1 MAYKGK
7 LIGALLGSLAGPM
20 GSILGGL
27 IGHLYDQAAEDRRVV
42 EDRVPAGG
50 LPELASGR
58 RPGAPPQPDSISIAQ
73 LQFLTVLIGLAVI
86 VASSGGQA
94 RAGELEALKAFFREH
109 FPYGPEDQRLLANIV
124 EETFANRERLEVP
137 ALCAYY
143 RSVSTPEGRR
153 LLVRLLLKIATSG
166 GPGVGRAEE
175 SLVRRI
181 AGCLDIEAA
190 EYRRLAAEF
199 TPQGG
204 WAYRILGLEPAVS
217 DEEVRSAYRRLAAE
231 SHPDRVVSLG
241 SEFVRVAEE
250 KFKQLQE
257 AYEEIRGERGF

>member
-27 IGHLYDQAAEDRRVV
+27 IGHLYDQAAEDRLAG
-42 EDRVPAGG
+42 DRRENGG
-50 LPELASGR
+50 PPEHGG
-58 RPGAPPQPDSISIAQ
+58 PGAGPLPLPDSISTAQ
-73 LQFLTVLIGLAVI
+73 LQFLTVLIGLSVT
-86 VASSGGQA
+86 VASSGGDA
-94 RAGELEALKAFFREH
+94 RDGELEALKAFFREY
-109 FPYGPEDQRLLANIV
+109 FPYGPEDQQLLANIV
-124 EETFANRERLEVP
+124 EETYANRKSLEVP
-137 ALCAYY
+137 ALCGYY

-153 LLVRLLLKIATSG
+153 LLVRLLLKIAAAG
-166 GPGVGRAEE
+166 GPEVGRAEE
-175 SLVRRI
+175 RLVRRI

-190 EYRRLAAEF
+190 EYHRLAAEF

>member
-27 IGHLYDQAAEDRRVV
+27 IGHLYDQAAEDRRVAG
-42 EDRVPAGG
+42 DRQKDG
-50 LPELASGR
+50 
-58 RPGAPPQPDSISIAQ
+58 GAPESRAGSLPQPDSISTAQ
-73 LQFLTVLIGLAVI
+73 LQFLTVLIGLSVAV
-86 VASSGGQA
+86 ACSGGDA
-94 RAGELEALKAFFREH
+94 RAGELEALKAFFREY

-124 EETFANRERLEVP
+124 EETYANRESLEVP
-137 ALCAYY
+137 ALCGYY

-153 LLVRLLLKIATSG
+153 LLVRLLLKIAAAG
-166 GPGVGRAEE
+166 GPEVGRAEE
-175 SLVRRI
+175 RLVRRI
-181 AGCLDIEAA
+181 AGCLDIAA
-190 EYRRLAAEF
+190 VEYRRLAAEF
-199 TPQGG
+199 TPRGG
-204 WAYRILGLEPAVS
+204 WAYRVLGLEPAVS
-217 DEEVRSAYRRLAAE
+217 DEEVRNAYRRLAAE

-241 SEFVRVAEE
+241 TEFVRVAEE

>member
-27 IGHLYDQAAEDRRVV
+27 IGHLYDQAAEDRHGSGHSRKNGIVL
-42 EDRVPAGG
+42 EPGG
-50 LPELASGR
+50 
-58 RPGAPPQPDSISIAQ
+58 PGAAPLPQPDSISTAQ
-73 LQFLTVLIGLAVI
+73 LEFLTVLIGLSVS
-86 VASSGGQA
+86 VACSGGDA
-94 RAGELEALKAFFREH
+94 RPDELEALKAFFREY

-124 EETFANRERLEVP
+124 EETYANRESLDVP
-137 ALCAYY
+137 ALCGYY

-153 LLVRLLLKIATSG
+153 LLVRLLLKIAAAG
-166 GPGVGRAEE
+166 GSEVGRAEE
-175 SLVRRI
+175 RLVRRI

-199 TPQGG
+199 TPRGG
-204 WAYRILGLEPAVS
+204 WAYRVLGLEPAVS
-217 DEEVRSAYRRLAAE
+217 DEEVRNAYRRLAAE

-241 SEFVRVAEE
+241 TEFVRVAEE

-257 AYEEIRGERGF
+257 AYEEIRSERGF

>member
-1 MAYKGK
+1 MAFKGK

-27 IGHLYDQAAEDRRVV
+27 IGHLYDQAAEDRLTRGSQRDGVALEPV
-42 EDRVPAGG
+42 G
-50 LPELASGR
+50 
-58 RPGAPPQPDSISIAQ
+58 PGAVPLPQPDSISTAQ
-73 LQFLTVLIGLAVI
+73 LEFLTVLIGLSVS
-86 VASSGGQA
+86 VACSAGDARPGQ
-94 RAGELEALKAFFREH
+94 LEALKAFFREY

-124 EETFANRERLEVP
+124 EETYSNRESLEVP
-137 ALCAYY
+137 ALCGYY

-153 LLVRLLLKIATSG
+153 LLVRLLLKIAAAG
-166 GPGVGRAEE
+166 GEEVGRAEDR
-175 SLVRRI
+175 LVRRI

-199 TPQGG
+199 TPRGG
-204 WAYRILGLEPAVS
+204 WAYRVLGLEPAVS
-217 DEEVRSAYRRLAAE
+217 DEEVRNAYRRLAAD

-241 SEFVRVAEE
+241 TEFVRVAEE
-250 KFKQLQE
+250 RFKQLQE